1 MKISSICNY
10 EVQYTDYANCID
22 FFQASS
28 LGGQKGYGKI
38 YAGLDSVMQFLDCPE
53 AGPRKF

>member
-1 MKISSICNY
+1 MKFFFNY
-10 EVQYTDYANCID
+10 EVHITDYADCID
-22 FFQASS
+22 FFPASS